1 MLGFLGYLSRERD
14 ASLAVG
20 KILSHVPVAERP
32 RLKTLIE
39 NSVAVYKSGSDSTDD
54 AVREDLRSAEGASFP
69 PWLVEEFRCC
79 LHPNWLLDAL
89 CNGLF
94 VLQCQVEERAAPSSH
109 LVARPLIEKTLEV
122 SLGSCSGA
130 TFPAVHKLFTREG
143 GTSKAVPI
151 ECRQSIFDNDGAAAA
166 DLASLRDWQVERRR
180 DILLKVAELSTQNQ
194 PPLPEGLEILCI
206 SMHFWS
212 KAVKCISQT
221 VLKSVVLS
229 LLILLGQGGGICDL
243 AAFQEIARRIESLT
257 PESKEKFQDRCKRFL
272 KTNTNMKRCT
282 MTVVY
287 SLANLQAVVYHASV
301 LSRLLKTEWQEFK
314 AADMWNGTLIYNIH
328 HDLECY
334 TDLDNRCEAI
344 LHFDE
349 VLVSV
354 FHHLLDIFRPFI
366 NHGSLLPKAGSRNEK
381 RVKKKK
387 PKLTLQEMGNK
398 FELLSISDE

>member
-14 ASLAVG
+14 ASLAVD
-20 KILSHVPVAERP
+20 KILSHVPVSERP

-54 AVREDLRSAEGASFP
+54 AVRDDLSSAEGASFP
-69 PWLVEEFRCC
+69 SWLVEEFRSC

-94 VLQCQVEERAAPSSH
+94 VLQCQVEERSALSSH
-109 LVARPLIEKTLEV
+109 LVAKPLIEKTLEV

-130 TFPAVHKLFTREG
+130 NFPTVHKLFTREG
-143 GTSKAVPI
+143 GTSKAVTI
-151 ECRQSIFDNDGAAAA
+151 ECRESIFDNDGGAA
-166 DLASLRDWQVERRR
+166 DLSSLRDWHVERRR
-180 DILLKVAELSTQNQ
+180 GILLKVAELSTQNQ

-206 SMHFWS
+206 SMQFWS
-212 KAVKCISQT
+212 KAIKCVSQT

-229 LLILLGQGGGICDL
+229 LLILLGQGGEICDL
-243 AAFQEIARRIESLT
+243 AAFQEIACKIESLT
-257 PESKEKFQDRCKRFL
+257 PESKEKFQERSRRFL
-272 KTNTNMKRCT
+272 KTNTTPKRCS

-328 HDLECY
+328 HDLEGY
-334 TDLDNRCEAI
+334 NDLDNRCEAI

-349 VLVSV
+349 ILVSV
-354 FHHLLDIFRPFI
+354 FHHLLDIFRPFV
-366 NHGSLLPKAGSRNEK
+366 NHGSLLPKASSRNEK
-381 RVKKKK
+381 RIKKKK
-387 PKLTLQEMGNK
+387 PKLTLQEMSYK
-398 FELLSISDE
+398 FELLGVSDE